1 MERIKLSEIAYL
13 LNGYAFK
20 SAKYVERGIRI
31 IRIANVQDG
40 YIADDKPCYYPLC
53 TDEDISKYMLT
64 ENDLLISLTGNV
76 GRVGMLTKGFLPA
89 ALNQRVSCI
98 RIKDSDTVNKKYLY
112 YYFRQKLFIQE
123 CVEASK
129 GVAQLNLSTKWLEN
143 YTIPVPP
150 LPEQERI
157 VARIEELF
165 SQLDAGVETL
175 KKTKAQLAV
184 YRQAVLKEAFE
195 GRLTEEW
202 RKSNGTTRQ
211 GLVRL
216 AREKRDIAL
225 ARRKLKPLKYE
236 WKDDVI
242 LPSIPH
248 EWEYAQIGD
257 IAWSIKDG
265 PHYSPEYSEEGIPF
279 ITGGNVRPAGVDF
292 QSAKRI
298 SLDLHKEFCKRC
310 CPEKGDILYTKGGTT
325 GIARVNTYDQEFSVW
340 VHVAVIKFV
349 DSVLPEYFQHVL
361 NSPLCY
367 QQSQKYTH
375 GVGNQDLG
383 LTRMINIIFPIC
395 SIEEQKQIVANLESR
410 LSVCDSIEQ
419 TVDAALQQAEA
430 MRQSILK
437 DAFEG
442 RL

>member
-76 GRVGMLTKGFLPA
+76 GRVGMLTRGFLPA

-157 VARIEELF
+157 VSRIEELF

-195 GRLTEEW
+195 SVIPESDTCNVEDVCKDIKVGIVIKPAQYYT
-202 RKSNGTTRQ
+202 SADVG
-211 GLVRL
+211 VR
-216 AREKRDIAL
+216 AFRSA
-225 ARRKLKPLKYE
+225 
-236 WKDDVI
+236 
-242 LPSIPH
+242 
-248 EWEYAQIGD
+248 
-257 IAWSIKDG
+257 
-265 PHYSPEYSEEGIPF
+265 
-279 ITGGNVRPAGVDF
+279 NVREFAVNDSDWVYLTKAGHEANLRSEIHTGDVLVVR
-292 QSAKRI
+292 SGYPGTACVVPPTYNGCNAI
-298 SLDLHKEFCKRC
+298 
-310 CPEKGDILYTKGGTT
+310 DIL
-325 GIARVNTYDQEFSVW
+325 IAVPYAEK
-340 VHVAVIKFV
+340 I
-349 DSVLPEYFQHVL
+349 LPEYL
-361 NSPLCY
+361 CAYTNSPLGKRIIQEKKRGVAQAHFNVSGYSKTPIIVPCLET
-367 QQSQKYTH
+367 QKR
-375 GVGNQDLG
+375 V
-383 LTRMINIIFPIC
+383 
-395 SIEEQKQIVANLESR
+395 VAEIDSR

-419 TVDAALQQAEA
+419 TVDTALQQAEA

>member
-184 YRQAVLKEAFE
+184 YRQAVLETAFRECASKE
-195 GRLTEEW
+195 
-202 RKSNGTTRQ
+202 
-211 GLVRL
+211 
-216 AREKRDIAL
+216 
-225 ARRKLKPLKYE
+225 
-236 WKDDVI
+236 
-242 LPSIPH
+242 
-248 EWEYAQIGD
+248 
-257 IAWSIKDG
+257 
-265 PHYSPEYSEEGIPF
+265 
-279 ITGGNVRPAGVDF
+279 NV
-292 QSAKRI
+292 Q
-298 SLDLHKEFCKRC
+298 L
-310 CPEKGDILYTKGGTT
+310 GDILSEKPRNGYSPKGVDYQTKYRNLTLTATTSGYFRDNCFKYVDIDIDDDSYLWVKHNDFLIQRANTIEYVGT
-325 GIARVNTYDQEFSVW
+325 
-340 VHVAVIKFV
+340 
-349 DSVLPEYFQHVL
+349 SVL
-361 NSPLCY
+361 Y
-367 QQSQKYTH
+367 QGEDNRYVYPDLMMKCHTKDGINPQFVVYQLQSRVCKTH
-375 GVGNQDLG
+375 FREHATGTSGSMPKINQQ
-383 LTRMINIIFPIC
+383 TVMTAPIVMT
-395 SIEEQKQIVANLESR
+395 SLDEQERIVKQIGER
-410 LSVCDSIEQ
+410 LSVCDNIEK
-419 TVDAALQQAEA
+419 TVDTALQQTEA

-442 RL
+442 SL

>member
-184 YRQAVLKEAFE
+184 YRQAVLETAFRECASKE
-195 GRLTEEW
+195 
-202 RKSNGTTRQ
+202 
-211 GLVRL
+211 
-216 AREKRDIAL
+216 
-225 ARRKLKPLKYE
+225 
-236 WKDDVI
+236 
-242 LPSIPH
+242 
-248 EWEYAQIGD
+248 
-257 IAWSIKDG
+257 
-265 PHYSPEYSEEGIPF
+265 
-279 ITGGNVRPAGVDF
+279 NV
-292 QSAKRI
+292 Q
-298 SLDLHKEFCKRC
+298 L
-310 CPEKGDILYTKGGTT
+310 GDILSEKPRNGYSPKGVDYQTKYRNLTLTATTSGYFRDNCFKYVDIDIDDDSYLWVKHNDILIQRANTIEYVGT
-325 GIARVNTYDQEFSVW
+325 
-340 VHVAVIKFV
+340 
-349 DSVLPEYFQHVL
+349 SVL
-361 NSPLCY
+361 Y
-367 QQSQKYTH
+367 QGEDNRYVYPDLMMKCHTKDGINPQFVVYQLQSRVCKTH
-375 GVGNQDLG
+375 FREHATGTSGSMPKINQQ
-383 LTRMINIIFPIC
+383 TVMTAPIVMT
-395 SIEEQKQIVANLESR
+395 SLDEQERIVKQIGER
-410 LSVCDSIEQ
+410 LSVCDNIEK
-419 TVDAALQQAEA
+419 TVDTALQQTEA

-442 RL
+442 SL

>member
-1 MERIKLSEIAYL
+1 MAL
-13 LNGYAFK
+13 
-20 SAKYVERGIRI
+20 VELESILHFEKGKKPIS
-31 IRIANVQDG
+31 QSDSP
-40 YIADDKPCYYPLC
+40 AD
-53 TDEDISKYMLT
+53 
-64 ENDLLISLTGNV
+64 
-76 GRVGMLTKGFLPA
+76 GFLPYVDIEA
-89 ALNQRVSCI
+89 FETGKIKQYTDGTKCTPCDDGDILIVCDGSRSGLVGRAVKGYVGSTLAKISADCLSDQYLFHFVQGKYALLNTKKKGTGTPHLNQEI
-98 RIKDSDTVNKKYLY
+98 LKQ
-112 YYFRQKLFIQE
+112 QKLI
-123 CVEASK
+123 
-129 GVAQLNLSTKWLEN
+129 
-143 YTIPVPP
+143 VPSYS
-150 LPEQERI
+150 EQERI
-157 VARIEELF
+157 VSRIEELF

-175 KKTKAQLAV
+175 KKTKAQLSV

-248 EWEYAQIGD
+248 EWEYTQIGD

-310 CPEKGDILYTKGGTT
+310 CPEKGDMLYTKGGTT

-349 DSVLPEYFQHVL
+349 DSVLPEYLQHVL

-395 SIEEQKQIVANLESR
+395 SIEEQKQIVANLESQ

>member
-1 MERIKLSEIAYL
+1 MEYKEYELGELLYYEQPTPYIVESTDYNDAYETPVL
-13 LNGYAFK
+13 TAGKSFILGY
-20 SAKYVERGIRI
+20 
-31 IRIANVQDG
+31 
-40 YIADDKPCYYPLC
+40 
-53 TDEDISKYMLT
+53 TDEKEGIYDQLPVIIFDDFTTASQYVNFKFKVKSSAMKILTPVTELVLPKYIYYRIQIIQFDHSTHKRYWIQQYSK
-64 ENDLLISLTGNV
+64 I
-76 GRVGMLTKGFLPA
+76 
-89 ALNQRVSCI
+89 RVS
-98 RIKDSDTVNKKYLY
+98 
-112 YYFRQKLFIQE
+112 
-123 CVEASK
+123 
-129 GVAQLNLSTKWLEN
+129 
-143 YTIPVPP
+143 IPPI
-150 LPEQERI
+150 PEQERI

-248 EWEYAQIGD
+248 EWEYTQIGD

-310 CPEKGDILYTKGGTT
+310 CPEKGDMLYTKGGTT

-395 SIEEQKQIVANLESR
+395 SIEEQKQIVANLESQ